1 MGYFSKVCAK
11 TNLPIVHD
19 ERGFQALNN
28 VVALLPN
35 GEKIT
40 GSYDGY
46 GRVND
51 VSLVENEAGDYI
63 WDDVKFVLQQ
73 HYQGEAYNDLGKSG
87 DELAQGHFM
96 DNKFLIYCTIIN
108 PDGFKTYARYK
119 SVFKKMAGW

>member
-46 GRVND
+46 GRVNGIE
-51 VSLVENEAGDYI
+51 LHEC

-87 DELAQGHFM
+87 HELGQGHFM

-119 SVFKKMAGW
+119 SAFKKMANW